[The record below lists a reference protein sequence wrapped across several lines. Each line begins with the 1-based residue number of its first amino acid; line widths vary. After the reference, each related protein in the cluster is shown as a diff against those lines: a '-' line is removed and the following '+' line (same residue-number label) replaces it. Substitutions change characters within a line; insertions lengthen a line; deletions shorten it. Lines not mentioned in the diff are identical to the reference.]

1 METKKLSQEQ
11 VAQLKADF
19 PAEAISPCPK
29 KPFLSTIKAYAIVCR
44 LNEVFGVGSWSLKSD
59 YIQTE
64 KKTQLT
70 KEGKERPIY
79 EILAKATI
87 DIPEYNIHLE
97 QLGGGED
104 EVLGDAGKSA
114 ITDALNKCASYLY
127 IGYSVFN
134 GDVKPQQQAGQ
145 QQPKKFVDFKK
156 IKSATTIQELTD
168 IFNEEVKD
176 LPEGNMKATAI
187 KILSETKKAI
197 LGKEAA

>member
-1 METKKLSQEQ
+1 MDTKKLTEEQ
-11 VAQLKADF
+11 VKQLKADF
-19 PAEAISPCPK
+19 PADAISPCPK

-70 KEGKERPIY
+70 KEGKERTMY
-79 EILAKATI
+79 EILAKSTL

-134 GDVKPQQQAGQ
+134 GDVKPQQQQ
-145 QQPKKFVDFKK
+145 TTKSTYLDFKM
-156 IKSATTIQELTD
+156 ITNAQTIDELTNIYNKYVVNMED
-168 IFNEEVKD
+168 GKKMKTAAINLLTKRKNELKGVQK
-176 LPEGNMKATAI
+176 
-187 KILSETKKAI
+187 
-197 LGKEAA
+197 

>member
-1 METKKLSQEQ
+1 MEMKKLSEEQ
-11 VAQLKADF
+11 VKQLKADF
-19 PAEAISPCPK
+19 PVDAISPCPK
-29 KPFLSTIKAYAIVCR
+29 KPFLSTIKAYSIVCR

-70 KEGKERPIY
+70 KEGKERPMY
-79 EILAKATI
+79 EILAKATL

-134 GDVKPQQQAGQ
+134 GDVKPQQQ
-145 QQPKKFVDFKK
+145 PIKKANKFFDFKL
-156 IKSATTIQELTD
+156 IDQAQTVDELMS
-168 IFNEEVKD
+168 IYNEYVEPLEDGTKQK
-176 LPEGNMKATAI
+176 ETAI
-187 KILSETKKAI
+187 DKLSKRKVYLTS
-197 LGKEAA
+197 GH